1 MDPRPNRHQLRRGE
15 IRFVPFPPP
24 AFGLWRKLHSAPL
37 PLLSNSNSL
46 RWDFELVLEDAPDF
60 APLCHPVRPEN
71 KLNYKLFKL
80 PCQEKNGDPY
90 RIRTDVNG
98 VRGRCLNHL
107 TNGPY
112 RLTLQCGNLSFP
124 QIRCAPWAHLT
135 QGWCTFTDSN
145 RGPTD

>member
-15 IRFVPFPPP
+15 IRFVPFPP
-24 AFGLWRKLHSAPL
+24 ASLRLSGESCT
-37 PLLSNSNSL
+37 PLLCPSSPTRTRSAGL
-46 RWDFELVLEDAPDF
+46 RVGFGGTLVF
-60 APLCHPVRPEN
+60 APLCYPAKPEN